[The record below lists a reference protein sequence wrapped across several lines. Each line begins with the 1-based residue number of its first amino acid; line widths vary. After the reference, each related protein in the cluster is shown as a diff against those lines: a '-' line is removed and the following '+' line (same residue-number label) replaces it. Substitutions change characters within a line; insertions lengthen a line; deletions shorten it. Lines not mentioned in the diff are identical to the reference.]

1 MENASKLSAELKND
15 IGILSALLK
24 NMPTRGKP
32 KNTIDILKLI
42 VQAYSDQW
50 YPYSFLADFQLQVGH
65 KDEAIKNYKKSLELN
80 PDNEQAIQQLQK
92 LEHRQ

>member
-1 MENASKLSAELKND
+1 
-15 IGILSALLK
+15 
-24 NMPTRGKP
+24 MPTRGQPEKA
-32 KNTIDILKLI
+32 IDVLKLI

-92 LEHRQ
+92 SEHQQ

>member
-1 MENASKLSAELKND
+1 VRTGQQPLHLRGGLSEPETGGLHAMYRERTVVLW
-15 IGILSALLK
+15 
-24 NMPTRGKP
+24 RGP
-32 KNTIDILKLI
+32 PCPGDR
-42 VQAYSDQW
+42 Q
-50 YPYSFLADFQLQVGH
+50 LADFQLQAGQ